1 MNFATTALALLGAA
15 GGAYLLYW
23 AGKAVQKRI
32 IRQSVG
38 GSFDA
43 FLGETSPASGL
54 QAQVGEHIARNL
66 PFSTDF
72 IADDLTWAQRD
83 GKYLSESAASI
94 LFQATLGALAGGA
107 YLLLF
112 GPSLAGFLAP
122 FVGAALPV
130 VRLHE
135 AAEAARSRLRDSV
148 ATIAIMI
155 SAEMSA
161 GASAEQA
168 IQRAADLPGLL
179 GSFLSDAVELSRSGG
194 RPLIKRGN
202 MPGTFSDVCAKSG
215 VRELRVLAS
224 QLDLVAD
231 VGVDAADRMAEV
243 AKSVLSEQKN
253 AINDKVQQLEDKL
266 AVMVG
271 LFFFAPSWFALLGV
285 IFFQSMNSF

>member
-1 MNFATTALALLGAA
+1 
-15 GGAYLLYW
+15 
-23 AGKAVQKRI
+23 
-32 IRQSVG
+32 
-38 GSFDA
+38 
-43 FLGETSPASGL
+43 
-54 QAQVGEHIARNL
+54 
-66 PFSTDF
+66 
-72 IADDLTWAQRD
+72 
-83 GKYLSESAASI
+83 
-94 LFQATLGALAGGA
+94 
-107 YLLLF
+107 
-112 GPSLAGFLAP
+112 
-122 FVGAALPV
+122 

-135 AAEAARSRLRDSV
+135 AAQGVRSRLRDSV

-168 IQRAADLPGLL
+168 VQRAAELPGLL
-179 GSFLSDAVELSRSGG
+179 GSFLSDAVELSRSSG

-202 MPGTFSDVCAKSG
+202 MPGTFSDVCAHSG
-215 VRELRVLAS
+215 LRELRVLAS

-271 LFFFAPSWFALLGV
+271 MFFFAPSWFALLGV
-285 IFFQSMNSF
+285 IFFESMKSF